1 MTVKESMLHPHQ
13 INLSGNIFHFAMPED
28 FSKDMPADDMVE
40 DLYISDVS
48 KFDDSEYGNLIRRW
62 WDIKEPG
69 WFGKNLGTVMM
80 DISVQ
85 RIVKNNKNFIITS
98 NYDIQKKLDFLL
110 MLNDSFHQRYDP
122 INKELKPEQGRT
134 LAYSSGL
141 LTLSDGKIFSL
152 YYDKV
157 SHGQKWVNY
166 AIAGPQG
173 KNLVVFALPLSN
185 QSYLEI
191 TFTYS
196 PNDGVSPRELGNVA
210 HAKMA
215 VIENSFRMDYAEG
228 NIFSKIVAEDWMQK
242 TNAEVLEEQREKIL
256 TYYGI
261 IADKEDRLSN

>member
-1 MTVKESMLHPHQ
+1 MVKESMLHSHQ
-13 INLSGNIFHFAMPED
+13 INLSGNIFHVAIPED
-28 FSKDMPADDMVE
+28 FSKHMPIRYIVDVLD
-40 DLYISDVS
+40 ISDLS
-48 KFDDSEYGNLIRRW
+48 KFDNPQYGNLIRCW

-122 INKELKPEQGRT
+122 INEELKPEQGRT

-141 LTLSDGKIFSL
+141 LTLADGKIFSL

-157 SHGQKWVNY
+157 YHGQKWVNY

-173 KNLVVFALPLSN
+173 ITLVVFALPLSN
-185 QSYLEI
+185 RLYLEI

-196 PNDGVSPRELGNVA
+196 PNDGVSPREFGNVA